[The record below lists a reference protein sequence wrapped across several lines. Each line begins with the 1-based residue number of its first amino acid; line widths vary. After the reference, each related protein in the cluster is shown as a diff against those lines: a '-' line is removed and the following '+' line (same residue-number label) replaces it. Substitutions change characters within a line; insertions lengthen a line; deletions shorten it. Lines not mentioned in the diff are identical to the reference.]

1 LNPILLLIIQ
11 ILAKLIILSVK
22 IDDMYTNLANLQFVC
37 VFVNL

>member
-22 IDDMYTNLANLQFVC
+22 INDMYTNLANLLFVC
-37 VFVNL
+37 VFC